1 MKKILLTLLLMFTAV
16 SILCTFMGCREED
29 TDLPPSLDTTDSTLP
44 DTTDDTPSD
53 TTAKTTE
60 TPDTEP
66 QQPEDKIWEDLGMT
80 EQEWNDFATEH
91 ADYFPEYI
99 HETVMAMLT
108 GDVDTFAKNLG
119 APTEVYEYIKAM
131 EFGSYKLYTAD
142 VPARDAPTQ
151 TRKYPVFEVEVKESS
166 NSFFPVGTNRIVFIV
181 GVIAPYIEHLEDF
194 EWYVDYS
201 NEEPTPASD
210 AKQYISTFLQVT
222 SDFKSFTP
230 IKEEGHLYFG
240 IADFIIARLYAMDSS
255 REMPT
260 ADEIRSYAEK
270 YLGVDGSTL
279 KISSDNLYESDGRY
293 GTYARGG
300 RIISNEW
307 LSEEV
312 RDDVTVITVGFYAD
326 HSKTVQSCVVEYHL
340 KLTDGEYSPVKTVII
355 EDSEFATE
363 NFYV

>member
-1 MKKILLTLLLMFTAV
+1 MKKNLFTLLLILTAAAL
-16 SILCTFMGCREED
+16 LCTLVGCD
-29 TDLPPSLDTTDSTLP
+29 KDDLDLPPSLDTTDG
-44 DTTDDTPSD
+44 TPSD
-53 TTAKTTE
+53 TTADTTADTTNAPE
-60 TPDTEP
+60 TEA
-66 QQPEDKIWEDLGMT
+66 QPPENKIWEDLGMT
-80 EQEWNDFATEH
+80 EQEWNDFAAEH
-91 ADYFPEYI
+91 HDYFPEYI

-108 GDVDTFAKNLG
+108 GDIDTFAKNLG
-119 APTEVYEYIKAM
+119 APAEVYEYIKAM

-222 SDFKSFTP
+222 SDFKSFKP

-260 ADEIRSYAEK
+260 ADEIRDYGEK

-279 KISSDNLYESDGRY
+279 KISSENLYESDGRY
-293 GTYARGG
+293 GTLARGG
-300 RIISNEW
+300 RTVSFDLI
-307 LSEEV
+307 SEEV
-312 RDDVTVITVGFYAD
+312 RDGVTVVTVRYYAD
-326 HSKTVQSCVVEYHL
+326 FSKTMSSCTVEYHL
-340 KLTDGEYSPVKTVII
+340 ETIDGEFSPVKTVVTQ
-355 EDSEFATE
+355 DTGYSTA
-363 NFYV
+363 NFYI